1 MPVSS
6 CGSKCNR
13 IVIISCNVDTDHDHS
28 LTTSFI
34 HNERLYV
41 DTYLFQVSINVH
53 QRTSSDS
60 DLQQDC
66 FD

>member
-1 MPVSS
+1 MYAIVVEL
-6 CGSKCNR
+6 SKCNR
-13 IVIISCNVDTDHDHS
+13 IVIISCNVDSDHDNS

-41 DTYLFQVSINVH
+41 QVSINVH

-60 DLQQDC
+60 DIQQDC